1 MANARIARIVYIFLP
16 ADLDP
21 CDCGPV
27 HAGAVFAAASF
38 GEVLRDVALVPFV
51 FAPRHAR
58 LAWDLR
64 AVVRAG
70 PTPAALDPTGELSRL
85 GSCRDA
91 PHLRV
96 LHLAAF
102 EDPLFEARL
111 GACSLVVV
119 LDAAALGIAA
129 GLCGSSV
136 VPALVDLSRAVGW
149 QRGFGAPLSPL
160 EGFLSARGLD
170 DTEDPLDWVRACALR
185 QAVLIGRLLGL
196 RAELGADAGRS
207 IFELLLAGQVRSFAP
222 PRVVESCDARTA
234 LILYPAPGS
243 TRPITQPRCGLFG
256 KLSHCGGFLRWTVC
270 VTLPHLPPAVPAPLG
285 RWCPGVGVQ
294 PPPVSMRPFTTPM
307 ISAEFDS
314 PVMKNVWCFVLLVS
328 GSSFA
333 FASLTRR

>member
-1 MANARIARIVYIFLP
+1 MSELSLDLPTLGRCLGYCRGCGAAVRADSFRDRLSEREHLLLAGLCQDCQDRLYLP
-16 ADLDP
+16 ARDLDP

-70 PTPAALDPTGELSRL
+70 PAPAALDPTGELSRL

-222 PRVVESCDARTA
+222 PRVVESCDART
-234 LILYPAPGS
+234 
-243 TRPITQPRCGLFG
+243 R
-256 KLSHCGGFLRWTVC
+256 
-270 VTLPHLPPAVPAPLG
+270 
-285 RWCPGVGVQ
+285 
-294 PPPVSMRPFTTPM
+294 
-307 ISAEFDS
+307 
-314 PVMKNVWCFVLLVS
+314 
-328 GSSFA
+328 
-333 FASLTRR
+333 